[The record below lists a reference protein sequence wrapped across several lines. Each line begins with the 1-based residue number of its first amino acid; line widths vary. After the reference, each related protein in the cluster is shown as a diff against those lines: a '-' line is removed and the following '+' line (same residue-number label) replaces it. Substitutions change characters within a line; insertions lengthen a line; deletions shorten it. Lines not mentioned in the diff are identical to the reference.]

1 MMHQPFVPR
10 TKKFSIG
17 DIVQLDNGIPDFE
30 DFCGI
35 GVVIA
40 IYPLAGLERN
50 EVLVHWQQDV
60 WLDGKNQVMSSWE
73 IRHTILDQ
81 RY

>member
-1 MMHQPFVPR
+1 MHQSFTEK

-17 DIVQLDNGIPDFE
+17 DIVKLDNGIPDFE
-30 DFCGI
+30 EMCGI

-50 EVLVHWQQDV
+50 EVLVHWSQDI
-60 WLDGKNQVMSSWE
+60 WLDGKNQVMSSYE
-73 IRHTILDQ
+73 LREVKLSEGN
-81 RY
+81 